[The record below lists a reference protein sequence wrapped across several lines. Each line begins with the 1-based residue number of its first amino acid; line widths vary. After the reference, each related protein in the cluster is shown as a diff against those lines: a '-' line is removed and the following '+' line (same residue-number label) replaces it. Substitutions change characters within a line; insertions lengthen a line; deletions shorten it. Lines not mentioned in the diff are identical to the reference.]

1 MNNSAITPEL
11 TNQQLILSEIQKSP
25 LISQKSKK
33 IALKKGEDA
42 LNSLDIEKYFY
53 FVMSGKIKIYQIDFE
68 TSKEQTLYVLTR
80 SDMFDVLAL
89 LDGSRNEYLSEAL
102 EESELIAVP
111 MSEIQEMMLK
121 DAVFRHYFYA
131 YLAEK
136 LRSMEN
142 LALSLSFYDVYQRA
156 VRLFSKFTYM
166 QDDKPVLKTID
177 NMKHEDIASMI
188 GTVRKVLSRTLG
200 KLKEEGVIELSR
212 KNIRIKNFQKLLDKL
227 SI

>member
-1 MNNSAITPEL
+1 MKSSTTPPQL
-11 TNQQLILSEIQKSP
+11 SNQQLILTEIQKSP
-25 LISQKSKK
+25 ILSQKSKK
-33 IALKKGEDA
+33 IVLKKGEDA
-42 LNSLDIEKYFY
+42 LNSLDTLNNFY
-53 FVMSGKIKIYQIDFE
+53 FVMSGKIKIFQIDFA

-89 LDGSRNEYLSEAL
+89 LDGSHNEYLSEVL

-111 MSEIQEMMLK
+111 MSEIEEMILK
-121 DAVFRHYFYA
+121 DAAFRHYFYA

-142 LALSLSFYDVYQRA
+142 LALSLSFYDIYQR
-156 VRLFSKFTYM
+156 VVQLFSKFTYM

-188 GTVRKVLSRTLG
+188 GTVRKVLSRTLQ

-212 KNIRIKNFQKLLDKL
+212 KNIRIKNFQKLLDRL